1 MATAGWKASAME
13 ADARKA
19 AKFPEV
25 ENSLGKRF
33 ADGGMGYVD
42 RVTSLLGS
50 RNPFSRKA
58 RPDTNEV
65 WLFDNTAYRPVDKH
79 TGQLG
84 PWQAEFVAAFF
95 IKGRA
100 DINSAVANIADTIG
114 LDGSLGPDEEV
125 RKTIAQRLMPFVQ
138 QIAPAR
144 TLDVTIPALDG
155 ASHTRTLGPSD
166 GNGIS
171 SQMLLTGGQ
180 DDSNGKTVACTVPTF
195 PIVKNQMQF
204 VGPEGWAV
212 ISDIDDTIKVRSIT
226 PKHLLTSAAA
236 ELTHT
241 VA

>member
-1 MATAGWKASAME
+1 ME

-19 AKFPEV
+19 AKFPDV

-50 RNPFSRKA
+50 RNPFKKKA
-58 RPDTNEV
+58 SPDTNEV
-65 WLFDNTAYRPVDKH
+65 WLLDNTAYRPIDKN

-114 LDGSLGPDEEV
+114 LDGSLGPDDEV
-125 RKTIAQRLMPFVQ
+125 RKTIEQRLMPFVQ
-138 QIAPAR
+138 AIAPAR
-144 TLDVTIPALDG
+144 TVDVAIPAPGG

-171 SQMLLTGGQ
+171 SQTLLTGGR
-180 DDSNGKTVACTVPTF
+180 DDSDGKNVSCTAKSF
-195 PIVKNQMQF
+195 PDLKNQMRF
-204 VGPEGWAV
+204 TGPEGWAI
-212 ISDIDDTIKVRSIT
+212 ISDIDDTIKVSAVSTRRPVSYT
-226 PKHLLTSAAA
+226 AATLTRPFI
-236 ELTHT
+236 
-241 VA
+241 